1 MPEVAFIKQEVAY
14 NLMDSLHSDAEETH
28 FCRLR
33 ALRDLMKTP
42 NENMNTSN
50 DLLDDF
56 EKKSKKKMQK
66 EDFDLLND
74 VVDFY
79 CPTCKKKGK
88 NPEYFVRGD
97 LRCGRCF
104 TRQKFSCRIIKAF
117 PSLVI
122 DTEELID
129 RKLELVLSQPSERMF
144 LKVIFAISEDNKS
157 AVQELIE
164 KIEFLV
170 NIHVESMRPKCLILL
185 VNDPENSDLL
195 EFFKYSWT
203 YKFLDVTVIEIPK
216 DTGQRHSLRYSIPTN
231 LEIAV
236 HRYNPFIHS
245 YKKERFNSDE
255 ELFPDKLRNL
265 YGFNLKSGYFEEI
278 LSVMKKS
285 KASRNSWNSL
295 FGFGVYLSNFF
306 ARTLNFT
313 IDPHQ
318 IDEKDLHV
326 LDNNHLDFLNNFY
339 YTVGFSSTKELIGE
353 PTRFIHRASVH
364 VIVREL
370 GYYNAKISKNLAI
383 LIAVLAAFF
392 ASLLLS
398 IRLMRFDRKIWTT
411 MNVTT
416 IVLGKSIHKL
426 PAGSTQRVFF
436 IFLSFTSFTCLANFL
451 AQSLTLYLHQEVF
464 ANINTIQEVIKYG
477 IVPSISEF
485 TRTHVL
491 TEKNQYILEKLLSTS
506 KTLRSIADIETC
518 IERLIDEDDKD
529 VEGCEVS
536 SFLGKAIAE
545 NYVRENNPWVVRFVD
560 EPLGVGWAVMLM
572 TKTSPYVEK
581 FNRLLGHLF
590 DSGIMEYWKAK
601 SARGLVF
608 THKKFFE
615 RRLKCE
621 NIPLIFKHIRKKNII
636 LSSGNI
642 TFILGFGFF
651 ISSFAFVCELFWPRF
666 AKMVMM
672 YAHKTVVTKIQ

>member
-28 FCRLR
+28 FCRLS

-42 NENMNTSN
+42 NENMNTLN
-50 DLLDDF
+50 DLLDDS
-56 EKKSKKKMQK
+56 EKKSKKKKQK

-79 CPTCKKKGK
+79 CPTCKKKDK

-104 TRQKFSCRIIKAF
+104 TRQKFSC
-117 PSLVI
+117 
-122 DTEELID
+122 T
-129 RKLELVLSQPSERMF
+129 SERMF

-170 NIHVESMRPKCLILL
+170 NIHVESTRPKCLILL
-185 VNDPENSDLL
+185 VNDPEDSDLL
-195 EFFKYSWT
+195 EFLKYSWT

-236 HRYNPFIHS
+236 HRYNPFLRS

-278 LSVMKKS
+278 LSVMIKS

-295 FGFGVYLSNFF
+295 FGFG
-306 ARTLNFT
+306 
-313 IDPHQ
+313 

-339 YTVGFSSTKELIGE
+339 YTVGFASTKELI
-353 PTRFIHRASVH
+353 
-364 VIVREL
+364 
-370 GYYNAKISKNLAI
+370 
-383 LIAVLAAFF
+383 
-392 ASLLLS
+392 
-398 IRLMRFDRKIWTT
+398 D
-411 MNVTT
+411 
-416 IVLGKSIHKL
+416 
-426 PAGSTQRVFF
+426 
-436 IFLSFTSFTCLANFL
+436 
-451 AQSLTLYLHQEVF
+451 QEVF
-464 ANINTIQEVIKYG
+464 DNINTIQEVIKSG

-491 TEKNQYILEKLLSTS
+491 TEENQYILEKLLSTL

-536 SFLGKAIAE
+536 SFLGKAHWA
-545 NYVRENNPWVVRFVD
+545 
-560 EPLGVGWAVMLM
+560 LVG
-572 TKTSPYVEK
+572 P
-581 FNRLLGHLF
+581 
-590 DSGIMEYWKAK
+590 
-601 SARGLVF
+601 
-608 THKKFFE
+608 
-615 RRLKCE
+615 
-621 NIPLIFKHIRKKNII
+621 
-636 LSSGNI
+636 
-642 TFILGFGFF
+642 
-651 ISSFAFVCELFWPRF
+651 
-666 AKMVMM
+666 
-672 YAHKTVVTKIQ
+672 